1 MSCPGI
7 PSEAEGPGEGR
18 EKEGIRKAMEE
29 RERER
34 DEEVTMAGAAGRAQG
49 DSCLRL
55 WDLEGAILARRDTSQ
70 LPPQTL
76 PTREAEMRAVLFFL
90 CKE

>member
-49 DSCLRL
+49 DSCL
-55 WDLEGAILARRDTSQ
+55 
-70 LPPQTL
+70 
-76 PTREAEMRAVLFFL
+76 
-90 CKE
+90 